1 MRRRHARASFSLCP
15 WVMTYSGRL
24 DNAVDDIPKNVIFPP
39 DTQCALASV
48 SLHYGQHF
56 KGISL
61 DA

>member
-1 MRRRHARASFSLCP
+1 
-15 WVMTYSGRL
+15 MTYSGRL